1 MYGLYWNRGSGAFT
15 VEALLCEI
23 GLPYERIAVDLRAGA
38 QREADYLRLNP
49 RGQVPA
55 LRLPD
60 GSIMTETA
68 AMALQLCETHPQAGL
83 LPAPGTAAR
92 AQALRWLFFAA
103 ANLYEGDLRWYYP
116 ERYSTDPAAAPG
128 IRAQAGADMD
138 RDFAILEEAAAAGGP
153 WFLEGGFSALDA
165 YLAMLAGWHPEPERF
180 PGRFPRLARLVR
192 AVAARPAIVPLWRE
206 HYLEAAP
213 PVPAWSAERPTA

>member
-1 MYGLYWNRGSGAFT
+1 MYGLYWNRGSGAFA
-15 VEALLCEI
+15 VEALLREI
-23 GLPYERIAVDLRAGA
+23 GADYERIAVDIRAGA
-38 QREADYLRLNP
+38 QREPAYLRLNP

-68 AMALQLCETHPQAGL
+68 AMALQLCETHPQAAL

-128 IRAQAGADMD
+128 IRARAGADMD
-138 RDFAILEEAAAAGGP
+138 RDFAILDAAAAAEGP
-153 WFLEGGFSALDA
+153 WFLETGFSALDV
-165 YLAMLAGWHPEPERF
+165 YLAMLAGWHPEPDSF
-180 PGRFPRLARLVR
+180 PARFPRLARLVR
-192 AVAARPAIVPLWRE
+192 AVAARPAITPLWRE